1 MKKQLET
8 ILSNSDNSFSL
19 MYNPRLNY
27 TIRIFSL
34 FVLITLKVHS
44 QKINESYRIH
54 PTKTDQIINIDG
66 VLEEKI
72 WNNAEVANNF
82 FMILPTDG
90 KQASQK
96 SEVKILYDENNIYFG
111 VVFFNN
117 SVQGDYT
124 VESLKRDFSFGK
136 NDNLLISIDPF
147 NNLTTGFSFGLN
159 AYGAQWDGTMYNG
172 GKVDL
177 NWDSK
182 WVSEISFD
190 KDKWT
195 CEISIPLKS
204 IRYKEGVKEWG
215 INFGRLDLKAGEKSS
230 WAPVPRQFPSVS
242 LAHTG
247 VLVWDSSPPKQG
259 RNISI
264 IPYSLSNISKTND
277 YKTKSN
283 KIGGDIK
290 VSVSSALNLDFTI
303 NPNFS
308 QAEVDQQVTN
318 LDRFELFYPER
329 RQFFLENADL
339 FANFGYKTLR
349 PFFSRRI
356 GLGVPI
362 NAGLRLSGNINEK
375 WRIGLMDIQTQ
386 NIDRI
391 GLPKQNF
398 GVFTIQKRVFE
409 RSSIGLIL
417 INKESFFDEK
427 NKIISDSNYTKY
439 NRNIGVEYNYGSANN
454 LWNGKAFFL
463 NTYSSNQIKNDHS
476 FASHLEYNSTN
487 WKARI
492 QQEYVGENFN
502 AEVGYVPR
510 KGYYKFNSSLGYL
523 FYKNDSNIVSYG
535 PNFSRTY
542 FFDQSYNRT
551 DLLDQFSYVINFAN
565 RSKLNVVFIKNYIN
579 LLQDFDPLRSNVGS
593 LIKGSEHEWT
603 SFGFEFTS
611 KPQNNFTYKINGL
624 IGGYYQEGK
633 RRSLSAELGYRFQPY
648 FSINS
653 IINYNSINLESPWNK
668 SDFWLIGS
676 KLDITLTNK
685 LFFSSLYQYNKQF
698 DLWNFNSRFQWRY
711 KPASDLFLVFNSNE
725 VMIPEEIKS
734 WSINL
739 KLNYWLNLN

>member
-1 MKKQLET
+1 MIIF
-8 ILSNSDNSFSL
+8 ILMS
-19 MYNPRLNY
+19 
-27 TIRIFSL
+27 I
-34 FVLITLKVHS
+34 KVHS
-44 QKINESYRIH
+44 QKINKNYKIH
-54 PTKTDQIINIDG
+54 PKKTDQIINIDG
-66 VLEEKI
+66 VLQEEV
-72 WNNAEVANNF
+72 WGNAETANNF

-90 KQASQK
+90 KQANQQ

-117 SVQGDYT
+117 SVQGEYT

-172 GKVDL
+172 GKIDL

-182 WVSEISFD
+182 WVSEVSFD
-190 KDKWT
+190 KEKWT

-215 INFGRLDLKAGEKSS
+215 INFGRLDLKASEKSS

-247 VLVWDSSPPKQG
+247 VLVWDSPPPKQG
-259 RNISI
+259 RNISL
-264 IPYSLSNISKTND
+264 IPYSLSNISKTKD
-277 YKTKSN
+277 DKTKSN

-339 FANFGYKTLR
+339 FANFGYETLR

-362 NAGLRLSGNINEK
+362 DAGLRLSGNINEK

-386 NIDRI
+386 NIDDI

-398 GVFTIQKRVFE
+398 GVFTIQKRVFD

-417 INKESFFDEK
+417 INKESFIDEK
-427 NKIISDSNYTKY
+427 NKTNSDSSY
-439 NRNIGVEYNYGSANN
+439 NRNVGLEYNYGSANN

-463 NTYSSNQIKNDHS
+463 NTYNSNQIKNDHS
-476 FASHLEYNSTN
+476 FASHLQYNSVN

-492 QQEYVGENFN
+492 QQEYVGEDFN

-510 KGYYKFNSSLGYL
+510 KGYYKFISSLGYL
-523 FYKNDSNIVSYG
+523 FYKNDSYIVSYG

-542 FFDQSYNRT
+542 FFDQSYNKT
-551 DLLDQFSYVINFAN
+551 DLLDQFSYVINFSN
-565 RSKLNVVFIKNYIN
+565 RSKLNVFFIKNYIK
-579 LLQDFDPLRSNVGS
+579 LLQDFDPLRSNISS

-603 SFGFEFTS
+603 SFGFEFIS
-611 KPQNNFTYKINGL
+611 KPQNNFTYKVNGL
-624 IGGYYQEGK
+624 IGGYYQGGK
-633 RRSLSAELGYRFQPY
+633 RKSLSAEFGYRFQPY
-648 FSINS
+648 VSINS
-653 IINYNSINLESPWNK
+653 IVNYNSINLESPWNN

-685 LFFSSLYQYNKQF
+685 LFFSNLYQYNKQF
-698 DLWNFNSRFQWRY
+698 DLWSFNSRFQWRY

>member
-1 MKKQLET
+1 
-8 ILSNSDNSFSL
+8 
-19 MYNPRLNY
+19 
-27 TIRIFSL
+27 
-34 FVLITLKVHS
+34 LITNNKNIKIFNYIIRFFLFLIIKQVNC
-44 QKINESYRIH
+44 QKINESYKIH
-54 PTKTDQIINIDG
+54 PKQTDQIINIDG
-66 VLEEKI
+66 VLDEKI
-72 WNNAEVANNF
+72 WKDAEVANDF

-90 KQASQK
+90 KKANQY

-117 SVQGDYT
+117 SVKGDYT

-136 NDNLLISIDPF
+136 NDNLLIAIDPF

-182 WVSEISFD
+182 WISEVSFD
-190 KDKWT
+190 RDKWT

-204 IRYKEGVKEWG
+204 IRYKEGIKEWG
-215 INFGRLDLKAGEKSS
+215 INFGRLDLKASEKSS

-242 LAHTG
+242 LAYTG
-247 VLVWDSSPPKQG
+247 VLVWDSPPPKQG
-259 RNISI
+259 RNISL

-277 YKTKSN
+277 KKIKNN

-290 VSVSSALNLDFTI
+290 VSVSSALNLDLTI

-308 QAEVDQQVTN
+308 QVELDQQVTN

-339 FANFGYKTLR
+339 FASFGYNTLR

-362 NAGLRLSGNINEK
+362 DVGLRLSGNINEK

-386 NIDRI
+386 NIDEI

-398 GVFTIQKRVFE
+398 GVFAIQKRVFE

-417 INKESFFDEK
+417 INKESFFNEK
-427 NKIISDSNYTKY
+427 NEMISESEYTKY
-439 NRNIGVEYNYGSANN
+439 NRNIGLEYNYGSSNN
-454 LWNGKAFFL
+454 LWTGKAFVI
-463 NTYSSNQIKNDHS
+463 NNYSSKQYKNDYS
-476 FASHLEYNSTN
+476 FASHLEYSSTN
-487 WKARI
+487 WKGRI
-492 QQEYVGENFN
+492 QQEYVGEDFN
-502 AEVGYVPR
+502 AEVGYIPR
-510 KGYYKFNSSLGYL
+510 KGYYKYLSFLGYL
-523 FYKNDSNIVSYG
+523 FYKNNSKIVSHG
-535 PNFSRTY
+535 PGFSRTY
-542 FFDQSYNRT
+542 FFDKSHIKT
-551 DLLDQFSYVINFAN
+551 DLLDQFSYVINFAD
-565 RSKLNVVFIKNYIN
+565 RSKINIFFIKNYIR
-579 LLQDFDPLRSNVGS
+579 LLEDFDPLRSNVKF
-593 LIKGSEHEWT
+593 LTKGSIHEWT
-603 SFGFEFTS
+603 SFGFELIS

-624 IGGYYQEGK
+624 IGGYYQDGNRK
-633 RRSLSAELGYRFQPY
+633 SLSAELGYRIQPY
-648 FSINS
+648 ISLNS
-653 IINYNSINLESPWNK
+653 IINYNSINLESPWNN
-668 SDFWLIGS
+668 SQFWLIGS
-676 KLDITLTNK
+676 KLDLTLTNK
-685 LFFSSLYQYNKQF
+685 LFFSNLYQYNEQF
-698 DLWNFNSRFQWRY
+698 DLWSFNSRLQWRY

-725 VMIPEEIKS
+725 VIIPKKIKS